1 MCYSGI
7 ISLVKFG
14 VVIAIT
20 FLLTIKPGTG
30 YKHGGRCWAFYNISK
45 PNHCR
50 VTLQND
56 SYNIVNS
63 LPAGYVKDGTQD
75 YTTYIQEAL
84 LHHSHLIFPGF
95 PILINDSGLTII
107 GSDKI
112 IDFLSGSVLMLAPS
126 NKKNYTILK
135 IDRVSNV
142 VLNNP
147 VIKGDRYTHI
157 GNEGEWGTGIG
168 IYSSA
173 NVTIN
178 NPKISAC
185 WGDGIYIGTSKGL
198 NNINSNISINNAN
211 LTHNR
216 RNGITVISV
225 NGLSLTSPYAGYCD
239 GTPPM
244 CGIDFEPNKA
254 DNELKNIRVTNAKTE
269 FNKGQGISIVLK
281 NLYGQA
287 DKQVD
292 IRIESPQDLNSNVGL
307 KASASQ
313 TRRLATESIFGN
325 ITITSPQ
332 WSGNAQTPML
342 ANLPDTN
349 IKLTVSKP
357 VVLDTYGKRLVN
369 SSILSLLTYKS
380 NMNSNANYSITF

>member
-7 ISLVKFG
+7 IFLGRFG
-14 VVIAIT
+14 VITAII
-20 FLLTIKPGTG
+20 LVLTIKPAIG
-30 YKHGGRCWAFYNISK
+30 YKYGNHSPAICNITPTAYSRLAIQNDGYNIA
-45 PNHCR
+45 
-50 VTLQND
+50 
-56 SYNIVNS
+56 NS

-75 YTTYIQEAL
+75 YTTYVQGAL
-84 LHHSHLIFPGF
+84 LSHSHLIFPDF
-95 PILINDSGLTII
+95 PILINDSGLII

-112 IDFLSGSVLMLAPS
+112 IDFLPGAVLMLAPS

-135 IDRVSNV
+135 IDRASNV
-142 VLNNP
+142 VLNDP

-173 NVTIN
+173 NIIIN
-178 NPKISAC
+178 NPHVSAC
-185 WGDGIYIGTSKGL
+185 WGDGLYIGTSKGS
-198 NNINSNISINNAN
+198 NSINSNISINNAS

-216 RNGITVISV
+216 RNGITIISV

-254 DNELKNIRVTNAKTE
+254 DNELKNIKVTNAKTE
-269 FNKGQGISIVLK
+269 FNKGPGISIVLK
-281 NLYGQA
+281 NLYGQI

-292 IRIESPQDLNSNVGL
+292 IRIESPQDLNSNIGL
-307 KASASQ
+307 RATATQ

-332 WSGNAQTPML
+332 WSGNAQTPMQ

-349 IKLTVSKP
+349 IKLRVSKP
-357 VVLDTYGKRLVN
+357 VVIDTYGKKLGN
-369 SSILSLLTYKS
+369 SSVLSLLTYKS